1 MNIRTLYVACELSSL
16 AATNFLFF
24 FKKNDQCMFFFSR
37 KVLEKRLKFP
47 MMAIAHV
54 SVVAI

>member
-24 FKKNDQCMFFFSR
+24 FIKKKINACFLFSQ
-37 KVLEKRLKFP
+37 KGT
-47 MMAIAHV
+47 
-54 SVVAI
+54 